1 MSFEKEAR
9 SGKSGLSPVQRSGKE
24 PSLIYARDGIQRI
37 EMYADGRTMPS
48 PTAMDF
54 VPGELLGD
62 VIGALAL
69 RKFLA
74 ARGHSLTVLE
84 GQDGPTSRF
93 DQELPEAEIV
103 ISQSCWPAHL
113 NACASPTRASFGM

>member
-1 MSFEKEAR
+1 MAR
-9 SGKSGLSPVQRSGKE
+9 VVCLLYSDPERSH
-24 PSLIYARDGIQRI
+24 PLIYARDGIQRI
-37 EMYADGRTMPS
+37 EVYADGQTMPS

-62 VIGALAL
+62 VTGAVGL

-74 ARGHSLTVLE
+74 ARGHSLTVLAD
-84 GQDGPTSRF
+84 QDGPASRF
-93 DQELPEAEIV
+93 DQELPQAKIV
-103 ISQSCWPAHL
+103 ISQARWPAHL